1 MAGKDIEVEWK
12 PFELRPEPV
21 PPIDPASD
29 YIQNAWKHSVKP
41 LSEKL
46 GVEMNFPP
54 VQPRT
59 HLAFEGFQF
68 AKEKNKA
75 NEYNHRM
82 LKAFFVEGKDLGN
95 VDVLVELAEEVG
107 LDPVEFREAVVSRRY
122 KDAHKAAL
130 NEAAEQDIRAVPTF
144 FIGDRKLQGLY
155 PADRLTQIIDSELEK
170 QQKAEDTTE
179 EGLSCDIDG
188 C

>member
-1 MAGKDIEVEWK
+1 MEGKDIKVEWK

-21 PPIDPASD
+21 PPLDPDSD

-59 HLAFEGFQF
+59 HLAFEGFQY
-68 AKEKNKA
+68 AKDQGKG

-82 LKAFFVEGKDLGN
+82 LKAFFVEGKDIGD
-95 VDVLVELAEEVG
+95 VDVLVQLAQEVG
-107 LDPVEFREAVVSRRY
+107 LDPEAYREAVESRKYQETHR
-122 KDAHKAAL
+122 AAL
-130 NEAAEQDIRAVPTF
+130 DEAAARDIRAVPTF

-155 PADRLTQIIDSELEK
+155 PADRLTQIIDTELEK
-170 QQKAEDTTE
+170 QVDEDQDG
-179 EGLSCDIDG
+179 GLTCDIDG

>member
-1 MAGKDIEVEWK
+1 MEVEWK

-21 PPIDPASD
+21 PLLDPNGD
-29 YIQNAWKHSVKP
+29 YIQNAWKNSVKP

-46 GVEMNFPP
+46 GVPMNFPP

-59 HLAFEGFQF
+59 HLAFEGFQY
-68 AKEKNKA
+68 AKEQGKA

-82 LKAFFVEGKDLGN
+82 LVAFFVEGKDLGD
-95 VDVLVELAEEVG
+95 VDVLVKLAEEVG
-107 LDPVEFREAVVSRRY
+107 LDGDGYRDAVESRRY
-122 KDAHKAAL
+122 KNTHKAAL
-130 NEAAEQDIRAVPTF
+130 NEAAAQDIRAVPTF

-155 PADRLTQIIDSELEK
+155 PADRLTQIIDAELEK
-170 QQKAEDTTE
+170 QGTAGPE